1 MSPAP
6 WRYNRETGDILAAD
20 GHYIG
25 QACVDAD
32 APCPEWDAAEIANA
46 QLIEA
51 APDLLAAC
59 EDCLLIGTSP
69 MGTLYDLRRA
79 VMGTRG
85 GRQSKRGRSPVTWR
99 FPMDLLL
106 TTLAALAPLALAGMV
121 SLTLDVRFPVDGTA
135 TVVTE
140 VTVREWPDAIHD

>member
-79 VMGTRG
+79 LSWVRAAVAKARGTVARDMEVSNG
-85 GRQSKRGRSPVTWR
+85 SVTDDPGRAG
-99 FPMDLLL
+99 
-106 TTLAALAPLALAGMV
+106 APRAGW
-121 SLTLDVRFPVDGTA
+121 DG
-135 TVVTE
+135 E
-140 VTVREWPDAIHD
+140 SDA